1 MVPWGVFG
9 AHWRS
14 LNLAGGSGSEE
25 KPFNAGCILNIGPMG
40 CADKLDRVLRERNQ
54 GLPQSL

>member
-14 LNLAGGSGSEE
+14 LNLAGGSESEE

-54 GLPQSL
+54 G